1 LIDHAKRREISNLLK
16 LELDKASE
24 VQFFANAQL
33 HHVSSEIP
41 SNIPHPDGMLRI
53 QQAGRVA
60 RDSLANYLRAL
71 KRYTGFIVSGIVPDD
86 FIPPHEAKSTP
97 ECYRIILP
105 TLALFS
111 GPEDQS
117 NRAELIPADT
127 VVTVDAESRDGG
139 PMVNVTW
146 EDKRA
151 AMFAQDLLHR
161 AKPEPIT
168 KR

>member
-1 LIDHAKRREISNLLK
+1 MDQAKRREISNLLK

-24 VQFFANAQL
+24 LQFFANAQL
-33 HHVSSEIP
+33 HHISSEIP
-41 SNIPHPDGMLRI
+41 SNIPHPDGTLRI
-53 QQAGRVA
+53 QQAGVEA

-71 KRYTGFIVSGIVPDD
+71 KRYTDFMVAGIVPED
-86 FIPPHEAKSTP
+86 FIPPPEPQSMP

-117 NRAELIPADT
+117 NRAELIPPDT
-127 VVTVDAESRDGG
+127 VITVETESRNGG
-139 PMVNVTW
+139 EMVYVTW
-146 EDKRA
+146 DGKRA

-161 AKPEPIT
+161 AKPEPE
-168 KR
+168 R

>member
-1 LIDHAKRREISNLLK
+1 MDHARRREISNLLK

-41 SNIPHPDGMLRI
+41 SNIPHPDGTLRI
-53 QQAGRVA
+53 QQAGIVA
-60 RDSLANYLRAL
+60 RDSLVNYLSAL
-71 KRYTGFIVSGIVPDD
+71 KRYTDFMVAGIVPDD
-86 FIPPHEAKSTP
+86 FVPPPEPKSTS

-117 NRAELIPADT
+117 NRAELIPPDT

-139 PMVNVTW
+139 EMVNVTW
-146 EDKRA
+146 DGKRA

-161 AKPEPIT
+161 AKPEPEY
-168 KR
+168 